1 VSETI
6 ALVSGDVH
14 RLGDHVNTDAIL
26 PGRYLAIRDPAELGA
41 HCLED
46 LDPDF
51 RERVRLGDILVGGRN
66 FGTGSSR
73 EQAVIALKAVG
84 IRAIVVASAAR
95 IFFRN
100 AINLG
105 LPVMICPD
113 AAAALQAGQ
122 TATVSVADSFIRQGG
137 TTWTAQPLEG
147 EVSAILSCGGLMAR
161 TRQILSQSLAPNN
174 IESRW
179 LVPR

>member
-1 VSETI
+1 VSEAI
-6 ALVSGDVH
+6 DVVSGCVH

-26 PGRYLAIRDPAELGA
+26 PGRYLALRDPAELGA

-46 LDPDF
+46 LDPEF

-105 LPVMICPD
+105 LAVMICPD

-122 TATVSVADSFIRQGG
+122 TASVSIAGGFVEQGG
-137 TTWTAQPLEG
+137 TSWAAQPLDG
-147 EVSAILSCGGLMAR
+147 EVRAILSCGGLMAR
-161 TRQILSQSLAPNN
+161 TRQILSARAAPK
-174 IESRW
+174 EVVRTEG
-179 LVPR
+179 